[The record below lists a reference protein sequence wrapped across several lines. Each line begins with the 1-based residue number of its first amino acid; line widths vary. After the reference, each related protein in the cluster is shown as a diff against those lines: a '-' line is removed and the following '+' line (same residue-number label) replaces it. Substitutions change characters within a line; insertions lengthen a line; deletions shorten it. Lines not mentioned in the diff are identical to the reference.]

1 MGFLIKLGKI
11 LSLGLLPIRRNSA
24 FFVTMY
30 ILGMICAYAVIPKK
44 GELYSLAWEELFF
57 DVYLLCVVLALIPQK
72 VRRWIRAFFYVL
84 AYATAVVDLYCFV
97 RFDSPLTPTMLLLVG
112 ETNGDEATEFLQ
124 SYLSLDLLGSSVGLV
139 LLLMLL
145 HILYAAFSKKVWRWA
160 KSKLAENEN
169 LQQTER
175 EVKEKFLIM
184 APYASAS
191 LGLAAVILF
200 FSYGDLCW
208 ENKVLYHRLMS
219 YHNIGD
225 VEHELT
231 KKPHA
236 VQSIKTL
243 NMRGVNLSMPNKKEV
258 IQYLD
263 EISETA
269 KLSQSVNTIVNDNGI
284 LKGYSTDGK
293 GFFKSLEEEKIFMK
307 DKNITILGTG
317 GASIAIISQ
326 AIFEG
331 IKNIFVFKRDK
342 NWKEQKKILD
352 NIASKTNC
360 NIELNSLEDK
370 NILKR
375 KIEESDLLINATSV
389 GMKENFSLIEDKSF
403 FRKDLIVSD
412 IIYNPSKTKL
422 LQIAEK
428 EGCKIINGIGMLL
441 YQGAL
446 SFELWTNKK
455 MPVDYIKEIIFNYFK

>member
-1 MGFLIKLGKI
+1 MQIDSKTILTGLFASPSAHSISPIIHNNAFEKLG
-11 LSLGLLPIRRNSA
+11 LN
-24 FFVTMY
+24 Y
-30 ILGMICAYAVIPKK
+30 
-44 GELYSLAWEELFF
+44 
-57 DVYLLCVVLALIPQK
+57 VYLSFEVNKDNLK
-72 VRRWIRAFFYVL
+72 
-84 AYATAVVDLYCFV
+84 D
-97 RFDSPLTPTMLLLVG
+97 
-112 ETNGDEATEFLQ
+112 
-124 SYLSLDLLGSSVGLV
+124 
-139 LLLMLL
+139 
-145 HILYAAFSKKVWRWA
+145 AA
-160 KSKLAENEN
+160 
-169 LQQTER
+169 
-175 EVKEKFLIM
+175 
-184 APYASAS
+184 
-191 LGLAAVILF
+191 
-200 FSYGDLCW
+200 
-208 ENKVLYHRLMS
+208 
-219 YHNIGD
+219 
-225 VEHELT
+225 
-231 KKPHA
+231 
-236 VQSIKTL
+236 QSIKTL

-326 AIFEG
+326 AVFEG

-389 GMKENFSLIEDKSF
+389 GMKENISLIEDKSF

-446 SFELWTNKK
+446 SFELWTNEK

>member
-1 MGFLIKLGKI
+1 MQIDSKTILTGLFASPSAHSISPIIHNNAFEKLGI
-11 LSLGLLPIRRNSA
+11 NFA
-24 FFVTMY
+24 
-30 ILGMICAYAVIPKK
+30 
-44 GELYSLAWEELFF
+44 
-57 DVYLLCVVLALIPQK
+57 
-72 VRRWIRAFFYVL
+72 
-84 AYATAVVDLYCFV
+84 
-97 RFDSPLTPTMLLLVG
+97 
-112 ETNGDEATEFLQ
+112 
-124 SYLSLDLLGSSVGLV
+124 YLSFEVNKD
-139 LLLMLL
+139 
-145 HILYAAFSKKVWRWA
+145 
-160 KSKLAENEN
+160 N
-169 LQQTER
+169 L
-175 EVKEKFLIM
+175 KE
-184 APYASAS
+184 
-191 LGLAAVILF
+191 
-200 FSYGDLCW
+200 
-208 ENKVLYHRLMS
+208 
-219 YHNIGD
+219 
-225 VEHELT
+225 
-231 KKPHA
+231 A

-293 GFFKSLEEEKIFMK
+293 GFFKSLEEEKIFIK

-326 AIFEG
+326 AVFEG

-342 NWKEQKKILD
+342 NWEEQKKILD
-352 NIASKTNC
+352 NIANKTNSQ
-360 NIELNSLEDK
+360 IELFSLEDK

-389 GMKENFSLIEDKSF
+389 GMKENISLIEDKNF
-403 FRKDLIVSD
+403 LRKDLIVCD
-412 IIYNPSKTKL
+412 IIYNPAKTKL

-455 MPVDYIKEIIFNYFK
+455 MPVDYIKKIMFDYFK

>member
-1 MGFLIKLGKI
+1 MQIDSKTILTGLFASPSAHSVSPIIHNNAFEKLG
-11 LSLGLLPIRRNSA
+11 LN
-24 FFVTMY
+24 Y
-30 ILGMICAYAVIPKK
+30 
-44 GELYSLAWEELFF
+44 
-57 DVYLLCVVLALIPQK
+57 VYLSFEVNKDNLK
-72 VRRWIRAFFYVL
+72 
-84 AYATAVVDLYCFV
+84 D
-97 RFDSPLTPTMLLLVG
+97 
-112 ETNGDEATEFLQ
+112 
-124 SYLSLDLLGSSVGLV
+124 
-139 LLLMLL
+139 
-145 HILYAAFSKKVWRWA
+145 AA
-160 KSKLAENEN
+160 
-169 LQQTER
+169 
-175 EVKEKFLIM
+175 
-184 APYASAS
+184 
-191 LGLAAVILF
+191 
-200 FSYGDLCW
+200 
-208 ENKVLYHRLMS
+208 
-219 YHNIGD
+219 
-225 VEHELT
+225 
-231 KKPHA
+231 
-236 VQSIKTL
+236 QSIKTL

-326 AIFEG
+326 AVFEG

-360 NIELNSLEDK
+360 NIELNPLEDK

-389 GMKENFSLIEDKSF
+389 GMKEDFSLIEDKSF

-412 IIYNPSKTKL
+412 IIYNPEKTKL

>member
-1 MGFLIKLGKI
+1 MQIDSKTILTGLFASPSAHSVSPIIHNNAFEKLG
-11 LSLGLLPIRRNSA
+11 LN
-24 FFVTMY
+24 
-30 ILGMICAYAVIPKK
+30 YA
-44 GELYSLAWEELFF
+44 
-57 DVYLLCVVLALIPQK
+57 
-72 VRRWIRAFFYVL
+72 
-84 AYATAVVDLYCFV
+84 
-97 RFDSPLTPTMLLLVG
+97 
-112 ETNGDEATEFLQ
+112 
-124 SYLSLDLLGSSVGLV
+124 YLSFEVD
-139 LLLMLL
+139 
-145 HILYAAFSKKVWRWA
+145 KD
-160 KSKLAENEN
+160 N
-169 LQQTER
+169 L
-175 EVKEKFLIM
+175 K
-184 APYASAS
+184 
-191 LGLAAVILF
+191 
-200 FSYGDLCW
+200 D
-208 ENKVLYHRLMS
+208 
-219 YHNIGD
+219 
-225 VEHELT
+225 
-231 KKPHA
+231 A

-269 KLSQSVNTIVNDNGI
+269 ELSQSVNTIVNDNGI

-293 GFFKSLEEEKIFMK
+293 GFFKSLEEEKIFIK

-326 AIFEG
+326 AVFEG

-342 NWKEQKKILD
+342 NWEEQKKILY

-370 NILKR
+370 NILKK
-375 KIEESDLLINATSV
+375 KIEESDLLINATSA
-389 GMKENFSLIEDKSF
+389 GMKENISLIEDKNF
-403 FRKDLIVSD
+403 FRKDLTVCD

-455 MPVDYIKEIIFNYFK
+455 MPVDYIKEIIFNHFK

>member
-1 MGFLIKLGKI
+1 MQIDSKTILTGLFASPSAHSVSPIIHNNAFEKLG
-11 LSLGLLPIRRNSA
+11 LN
-24 FFVTMY
+24 Y
-30 ILGMICAYAVIPKK
+30 
-44 GELYSLAWEELFF
+44 
-57 DVYLLCVVLALIPQK
+57 VYLSFEVNKDNLK
-72 VRRWIRAFFYVL
+72 
-84 AYATAVVDLYCFV
+84 D
-97 RFDSPLTPTMLLLVG
+97 
-112 ETNGDEATEFLQ
+112 
-124 SYLSLDLLGSSVGLV
+124 
-139 LLLMLL
+139 
-145 HILYAAFSKKVWRWA
+145 AA
-160 KSKLAENEN
+160 
-169 LQQTER
+169 
-175 EVKEKFLIM
+175 
-184 APYASAS
+184 
-191 LGLAAVILF
+191 
-200 FSYGDLCW
+200 
-208 ENKVLYHRLMS
+208 
-219 YHNIGD
+219 
-225 VEHELT
+225 
-231 KKPHA
+231 
-236 VQSIKTL
+236 QSIKTL

-326 AIFEG
+326 AVFEE

-389 GMKENFSLIEDKSF
+389 GMKEDFSLIEDKSF

>member
-1 MGFLIKLGKI
+1 MQIDSKTILTGLFASPSAHSISPIIHNNAFEKLG
-11 LSLGLLPIRRNSA
+11 LN
-24 FFVTMY
+24 
-30 ILGMICAYAVIPKK
+30 YA
-44 GELYSLAWEELFF
+44 
-57 DVYLLCVVLALIPQK
+57 
-72 VRRWIRAFFYVL
+72 
-84 AYATAVVDLYCFV
+84 
-97 RFDSPLTPTMLLLVG
+97 
-112 ETNGDEATEFLQ
+112 
-124 SYLSLDLLGSSVGLV
+124 YLSFEVG
-139 LLLMLL
+139 
-145 HILYAAFSKKVWRWA
+145 KD
-160 KSKLAENEN
+160 N
-169 LQQTER
+169 L
-175 EVKEKFLIM
+175 K
-184 APYASAS
+184 
-191 LGLAAVILF
+191 
-200 FSYGDLCW
+200 D
-208 ENKVLYHRLMS
+208 
-219 YHNIGD
+219 
-225 VEHELT
+225 
-231 KKPHA
+231 A

-269 KLSQSVNTIVNDNGI
+269 ELSQSVNTIVNDNGI

-293 GFFKSLEEEKIFMK
+293 GFFKSLEEEKIFIK

-326 AIFEG
+326 AVFEG

-342 NWKEQKKILD
+342 NWEEQKKILN

-370 NILKR
+370 NILKK

-389 GMKENFSLIEDKSF
+389 GMKENISLIEDKSF
-403 FRKDLIVSD
+403 FRKDLTVCD

-422 LQIAEK
+422 LQISEK

-455 MPVDYIKEIIFNYFK
+455 MPVDYIKEIIFNHFK

>member
-1 MGFLIKLGKI
+1 MQIDSKTILTGLFASPSAHSVSPIIHNNAFEKLG
-11 LSLGLLPIRRNSA
+11 LN
-24 FFVTMY
+24 Y
-30 ILGMICAYAVIPKK
+30 
-44 GELYSLAWEELFF
+44 
-57 DVYLLCVVLALIPQK
+57 VYLSFEVNK
-72 VRRWIRAFFYVL
+72 
-84 AYATAVVDLYCFV
+84 D
-97 RFDSPLTPTMLLLVG
+97 
-112 ETNGDEATEFLQ
+112 
-124 SYLSLDLLGSSVGLV
+124 
-139 LLLMLL
+139 
-145 HILYAAFSKKVWRWA
+145 
-160 KSKLAENEN
+160 N
-169 LQQTER
+169 L
-175 EVKEKFLIM
+175 K
-184 APYASAS
+184 
-191 LGLAAVILF
+191 
-200 FSYGDLCW
+200 D
-208 ENKVLYHRLMS
+208 
-219 YHNIGD
+219 
-225 VEHELT
+225 
-231 KKPHA
+231 A

-326 AIFEG
+326 AVFEG

-389 GMKENFSLIEDKSF
+389 GMKEDFSLIEDKSF

-412 IIYNPSKTKL
+412 IIYNPEKTKL

>member
-1 MGFLIKLGKI
+1 MQIDSKTILMGLFASPSAHSISPIIHNNAFEKLG
-11 LSLGLLPIRRNSA
+11 LN
-24 FFVTMY
+24 Y
-30 ILGMICAYAVIPKK
+30 
-44 GELYSLAWEELFF
+44 
-57 DVYLLCVVLALIPQK
+57 VYLSFEVNKDNLK
-72 VRRWIRAFFYVL
+72 
-84 AYATAVVDLYCFV
+84 D
-97 RFDSPLTPTMLLLVG
+97 
-112 ETNGDEATEFLQ
+112 
-124 SYLSLDLLGSSVGLV
+124 
-139 LLLMLL
+139 
-145 HILYAAFSKKVWRWA
+145 AA
-160 KSKLAENEN
+160 
-169 LQQTER
+169 
-175 EVKEKFLIM
+175 
-184 APYASAS
+184 
-191 LGLAAVILF
+191 
-200 FSYGDLCW
+200 
-208 ENKVLYHRLMS
+208 
-219 YHNIGD
+219 
-225 VEHELT
+225 
-231 KKPHA
+231 
-236 VQSIKTL
+236 QSIKTL

-326 AIFEG
+326 AVFEE

-389 GMKENFSLIEDKSF
+389 GMKEDFSLIEDKSF

-412 IIYNPSKTKL
+412 IIYNPEKTKL

>member
-1 MGFLIKLGKI
+1 MQIDSKTILTGLFASPSNHSVSPIIHNNAFEKLGI
-11 LSLGLLPIRRNSA
+11 NFA
-24 FFVTMY
+24 
-30 ILGMICAYAVIPKK
+30 
-44 GELYSLAWEELFF
+44 
-57 DVYLLCVVLALIPQK
+57 
-72 VRRWIRAFFYVL
+72 
-84 AYATAVVDLYCFV
+84 
-97 RFDSPLTPTMLLLVG
+97 
-112 ETNGDEATEFLQ
+112 
-124 SYLSLDLLGSSVGLV
+124 YLSFEVNKD
-139 LLLMLL
+139 
-145 HILYAAFSKKVWRWA
+145 
-160 KSKLAENEN
+160 N
-169 LQQTER
+169 L
-175 EVKEKFLIM
+175 KE
-184 APYASAS
+184 
-191 LGLAAVILF
+191 
-200 FSYGDLCW
+200 
-208 ENKVLYHRLMS
+208 
-219 YHNIGD
+219 
-225 VEHELT
+225 
-231 KKPHA
+231 A

-293 GFFKSLEEEKIFMK
+293 GFFKSLEEEKIFIK

-326 AIFEG
+326 SVFEG

-342 NWKEQKKILD
+342 NWEEQKKILD
-352 NIASKTNC
+352 NIASKTNSQ
-360 NIELNSLEDK
+360 IELFSLEDK

-389 GMKENFSLIEDKSF
+389 GMKENISLIEDKNF
-403 FRKDLIVSD
+403 FRKDLTVCD

-446 SFELWTNKK
+446 SFELWTDKK
-455 MPVDYIKEIIFNYFK
+455 MPVDYIKEIIFNHFK

>member
-1 MGFLIKLGKI
+1 MQIDSKTI
-11 LSLGLLPIRRNSA
+11 LTGLFASPSAHSVSPIIHNNA
-24 FFVTMY
+24 FEN
-30 ILGMICAYAVIPKK
+30 LELNYA
-44 GELYSLAWEELFF
+44 
-57 DVYLLCVVLALIPQK
+57 
-72 VRRWIRAFFYVL
+72 
-84 AYATAVVDLYCFV
+84 
-97 RFDSPLTPTMLLLVG
+97 
-112 ETNGDEATEFLQ
+112 
-124 SYLSLDLLGSSVGLV
+124 YLSFEVNKD
-139 LLLMLL
+139 
-145 HILYAAFSKKVWRWA
+145 
-160 KSKLAENEN
+160 N
-169 LQQTER
+169 L
-175 EVKEKFLIM
+175 K
-184 APYASAS
+184 
-191 LGLAAVILF
+191 
-200 FSYGDLCW
+200 D
-208 ENKVLYHRLMS
+208 
-219 YHNIGD
+219 
-225 VEHELT
+225 
-231 KKPHA
+231 A

-269 KLSQSVNTIVNDNGI
+269 ELSQSVNTIVNDNGV

-293 GFFKSLEEEKIFMK
+293 GFFKSLEEEKIFIK
-307 DKNITILGTG
+307 EKNITILGTG

-326 AIFEG
+326 AVFEG

-370 NILKR
+370 NILKK

-389 GMKENFSLIEDKSF
+389 GMKENISLIEDKSF
-403 FRKDLIVSD
+403 FRKDLTVCD
-412 IIYNPSKTKL
+412 IIYNPAKTKL

-455 MPVDYIKEIIFNYFK
+455 MPVDYIKEIIFNHFK

>member
-1 MGFLIKLGKI
+1 MGL
-11 LSLGLLPIRRNSA
+11 N
-24 FFVTMY
+24 
-30 ILGMICAYAVIPKK
+30 YA
-44 GELYSLAWEELFF
+44 
-57 DVYLLCVVLALIPQK
+57 
-72 VRRWIRAFFYVL
+72 
-84 AYATAVVDLYCFV
+84 
-97 RFDSPLTPTMLLLVG
+97 
-112 ETNGDEATEFLQ
+112 
-124 SYLSLDLLGSSVGLV
+124 YLSFEVNKD
-139 LLLMLL
+139 
-145 HILYAAFSKKVWRWA
+145 
-160 KSKLAENEN
+160 N
-169 LQQTER
+169 L
-175 EVKEKFLIM
+175 KEAL
-184 APYASAS
+184 
-191 LGLAAVILF
+191 
-200 FSYGDLCW
+200 
-208 ENKVLYHRLMS
+208 
-219 YHNIGD
+219 
-225 VEHELT
+225 
-231 KKPHA
+231 
-236 VQSIKTL
+236 QSIKTL

-326 AIFEG
+326 AVFEG

-360 NIELNSLEDK
+360 NIELNPLEDK

-389 GMKENFSLIEDKSF
+389 GMKEDFSLIEDKSF

-412 IIYNPSKTKL
+412 IIYNPEKTKL

>member
-1 MGFLIKLGKI
+1 MQINSKTILTGLFASPSSHSVSPIIHNNAFEKLG
-11 LSLGLLPIRRNSA
+11 LNFA
-24 FFVTMY
+24 
-30 ILGMICAYAVIPKK
+30 
-44 GELYSLAWEELFF
+44 
-57 DVYLLCVVLALIPQK
+57 
-72 VRRWIRAFFYVL
+72 
-84 AYATAVVDLYCFV
+84 
-97 RFDSPLTPTMLLLVG
+97 
-112 ETNGDEATEFLQ
+112 
-124 SYLSLDLLGSSVGLV
+124 YLSFEVNKD
-139 LLLMLL
+139 
-145 HILYAAFSKKVWRWA
+145 
-160 KSKLAENEN
+160 N
-169 LQQTER
+169 LKDA
-175 EVKEKFLIM
+175 VK
-184 APYASAS
+184 
-191 LGLAAVILF
+191 
-200 FSYGDLCW
+200 
-208 ENKVLYHRLMS
+208 
-219 YHNIGD
+219 
-225 VEHELT
+225 
-231 KKPHA
+231 
-236 VQSIKTL
+236 SIKTL

-258 IQYLD
+258 IRYLD

-269 KLSQSVNTIVNDNGI
+269 ELSQSVNTIVNDNGI

-326 AIFEG
+326 AVFEG

-342 NWKEQKKILD
+342 NWEEQKKILD

-375 KIEESDLLINATSV
+375 KIEESDLLINATSA
-389 GMKENFSLIEDKSF
+389 GMKENISLIEDKNF
-403 FRKDLIVSD
+403 FRRDLIVSD

-455 MPVDYIKEIIFNYFK
+455 MPVDYIKKNYV

>member
-1 MGFLIKLGKI
+1 MQIDSKTILTGLFASPSAHSVSPIIHNNAFEKLG
-11 LSLGLLPIRRNSA
+11 LN
-24 FFVTMY
+24 Y
-30 ILGMICAYAVIPKK
+30 
-44 GELYSLAWEELFF
+44 
-57 DVYLLCVVLALIPQK
+57 VYLSFEVNK
-72 VRRWIRAFFYVL
+72 
-84 AYATAVVDLYCFV
+84 D
-97 RFDSPLTPTMLLLVG
+97 
-112 ETNGDEATEFLQ
+112 
-124 SYLSLDLLGSSVGLV
+124 
-139 LLLMLL
+139 
-145 HILYAAFSKKVWRWA
+145 
-160 KSKLAENEN
+160 N
-169 LQQTER
+169 L
-175 EVKEKFLIM
+175 K
-184 APYASAS
+184 
-191 LGLAAVILF
+191 
-200 FSYGDLCW
+200 D
-208 ENKVLYHRLMS
+208 
-219 YHNIGD
+219 
-225 VEHELT
+225 
-231 KKPHA
+231 A

-326 AIFEG
+326 AVFEG

-412 IIYNPSKTKL
+412 IIYNPAKTKL

-446 SFELWTNKK
+446 SFELWTNEK

>member
-1 MGFLIKLGKI
+1 MQIDSKTILTGLFASPSAHSVSPIIHNNAFEKLG
-11 LSLGLLPIRRNSA
+11 LN
-24 FFVTMY
+24 Y
-30 ILGMICAYAVIPKK
+30 
-44 GELYSLAWEELFF
+44 
-57 DVYLLCVVLALIPQK
+57 VYLSFEVNKDNLK
-72 VRRWIRAFFYVL
+72 
-84 AYATAVVDLYCFV
+84 D
-97 RFDSPLTPTMLLLVG
+97 
-112 ETNGDEATEFLQ
+112 
-124 SYLSLDLLGSSVGLV
+124 
-139 LLLMLL
+139 
-145 HILYAAFSKKVWRWA
+145 AA
-160 KSKLAENEN
+160 
-169 LQQTER
+169 
-175 EVKEKFLIM
+175 
-184 APYASAS
+184 
-191 LGLAAVILF
+191 
-200 FSYGDLCW
+200 
-208 ENKVLYHRLMS
+208 
-219 YHNIGD
+219 
-225 VEHELT
+225 
-231 KKPHA
+231 
-236 VQSIKTL
+236 QSIKTL

-326 AIFEG
+326 AVFEG

-352 NIASKTNC
+352 NIANKTNC

-375 KIEESDLLINATSV
+375 KIEESNLLINATSV

-446 SFELWTNKK
+446 SFELWTNEK

>member
-1 MGFLIKLGKI
+1 MQIDSKTILTGLFASPSAHSVSPIIHNNAFEKLG
-11 LSLGLLPIRRNSA
+11 LN
-24 FFVTMY
+24 Y
-30 ILGMICAYAVIPKK
+30 
-44 GELYSLAWEELFF
+44 
-57 DVYLLCVVLALIPQK
+57 VYLSFEVNK
-72 VRRWIRAFFYVL
+72 
-84 AYATAVVDLYCFV
+84 D
-97 RFDSPLTPTMLLLVG
+97 
-112 ETNGDEATEFLQ
+112 
-124 SYLSLDLLGSSVGLV
+124 
-139 LLLMLL
+139 
-145 HILYAAFSKKVWRWA
+145 
-160 KSKLAENEN
+160 N
-169 LQQTER
+169 L
-175 EVKEKFLIM
+175 K
-184 APYASAS
+184 
-191 LGLAAVILF
+191 
-200 FSYGDLCW
+200 D
-208 ENKVLYHRLMS
+208 
-219 YHNIGD
+219 
-225 VEHELT
+225 
-231 KKPHA
+231 A

-326 AIFEG
+326 AVFEG

-360 NIELNSLEDK
+360 NIELNPLEDK

-389 GMKENFSLIEDKSF
+389 GMKEDFSLIEDKSF

-412 IIYNPSKTKL
+412 IIYNPEKTKL

>member
-1 MGFLIKLGKI
+1 MQIDSKTILMGLFASPSAHSISPIIHNNAFEKLG
-11 LSLGLLPIRRNSA
+11 LN
-24 FFVTMY
+24 Y
-30 ILGMICAYAVIPKK
+30 
-44 GELYSLAWEELFF
+44 
-57 DVYLLCVVLALIPQK
+57 VYLSFEVNK
-72 VRRWIRAFFYVL
+72 
-84 AYATAVVDLYCFV
+84 D
-97 RFDSPLTPTMLLLVG
+97 
-112 ETNGDEATEFLQ
+112 
-124 SYLSLDLLGSSVGLV
+124 
-139 LLLMLL
+139 
-145 HILYAAFSKKVWRWA
+145 
-160 KSKLAENEN
+160 N
-169 LQQTER
+169 L
-175 EVKEKFLIM
+175 K
-184 APYASAS
+184 
-191 LGLAAVILF
+191 
-200 FSYGDLCW
+200 D
-208 ENKVLYHRLMS
+208 
-219 YHNIGD
+219 
-225 VEHELT
+225 
-231 KKPHA
+231 A

-326 AIFEG
+326 AVFEG

-342 NWKEQKKILD
+342 NWNEQKKILD

-412 IIYNPSKTKL
+412 IIYNPAKTKL

-446 SFELWTNKK
+446 SFKLWTNKK

>member
-1 MGFLIKLGKI
+1 MQIDSKTILMGLFASPSAHSISPIIHNNAFEKLG
-11 LSLGLLPIRRNSA
+11 LN
-24 FFVTMY
+24 Y
-30 ILGMICAYAVIPKK
+30 
-44 GELYSLAWEELFF
+44 
-57 DVYLLCVVLALIPQK
+57 VYLSFEVNKDNLK
-72 VRRWIRAFFYVL
+72 
-84 AYATAVVDLYCFV
+84 D
-97 RFDSPLTPTMLLLVG
+97 
-112 ETNGDEATEFLQ
+112 
-124 SYLSLDLLGSSVGLV
+124 
-139 LLLMLL
+139 
-145 HILYAAFSKKVWRWA
+145 AA
-160 KSKLAENEN
+160 
-169 LQQTER
+169 
-175 EVKEKFLIM
+175 
-184 APYASAS
+184 
-191 LGLAAVILF
+191 
-200 FSYGDLCW
+200 
-208 ENKVLYHRLMS
+208 
-219 YHNIGD
+219 
-225 VEHELT
+225 
-231 KKPHA
+231 
-236 VQSIKTL
+236 QSIKTL

-326 AIFEG
+326 AVFEG

-342 NWKEQKKILD
+342 NWNEQKKILD

-403 FRKDLIVSD
+403 FRRDLIVSD

>member
-1 MGFLIKLGKI
+1 MQIDSKTILTGLFASPSAHSISPIIHNNAFEKLG
-11 LSLGLLPIRRNSA
+11 LN
-24 FFVTMY
+24 Y
-30 ILGMICAYAVIPKK
+30 
-44 GELYSLAWEELFF
+44 
-57 DVYLLCVVLALIPQK
+57 VYLSFEVNKDNLK
-72 VRRWIRAFFYVL
+72 
-84 AYATAVVDLYCFV
+84 D
-97 RFDSPLTPTMLLLVG
+97 
-112 ETNGDEATEFLQ
+112 
-124 SYLSLDLLGSSVGLV
+124 
-139 LLLMLL
+139 
-145 HILYAAFSKKVWRWA
+145 AA
-160 KSKLAENEN
+160 
-169 LQQTER
+169 
-175 EVKEKFLIM
+175 
-184 APYASAS
+184 
-191 LGLAAVILF
+191 
-200 FSYGDLCW
+200 
-208 ENKVLYHRLMS
+208 
-219 YHNIGD
+219 
-225 VEHELT
+225 
-231 KKPHA
+231 
-236 VQSIKTL
+236 QSIKTL

-326 AIFEG
+326 AVFEG

>member
-1 MGFLIKLGKI
+1 MQIDSKTILTGLFASPSTHSISPIIHNNAFEKLGI
-11 LSLGLLPIRRNSA
+11 NFAYLPFEVN
-24 FFVTMY
+24 
-30 ILGMICAYAVIPKK
+30 K
-44 GELYSLAWEELFF
+44 
-57 DVYLLCVVLALIPQK
+57 D
-72 VRRWIRAFFYVL
+72 
-84 AYATAVVDLYCFV
+84 
-97 RFDSPLTPTMLLLVG
+97 
-112 ETNGDEATEFLQ
+112 
-124 SYLSLDLLGSSVGLV
+124 
-139 LLLMLL
+139 
-145 HILYAAFSKKVWRWA
+145 
-160 KSKLAENEN
+160 N
-169 LQQTER
+169 L
-175 EVKEKFLIM
+175 KE
-184 APYASAS
+184 
-191 LGLAAVILF
+191 
-200 FSYGDLCW
+200 
-208 ENKVLYHRLMS
+208 
-219 YHNIGD
+219 
-225 VEHELT
+225 
-231 KKPHA
+231 A

-293 GFFKSLEEEKIFMK
+293 GFFKSLEEEKIFVK

-326 AIFEG
+326 AVFEG

-342 NWKEQKKILD
+342 NWEEQKKILD
-352 NIASKTNC
+352 NIANKTNSQ
-360 NIELNSLEDK
+360 IELFSLEDK

-389 GMKENFSLIEDKSF
+389 GMKENISLIEDKNF
-403 FRKDLIVSD
+403 FRKDLIVCD
-412 IIYNPSKTKL
+412 IIYNPAKTKL

-455 MPVDYIKEIIFNYFK
+455 MPVDYIKKIMFDYFK